1 MLNIQRSSLA
11 GAKIRIDNLHYELGK
26 DDLEVGSSTHAM
38 ETLLLTCHAPQDLFL
53 RKGPVLKVDIRYD
66 RAGRSEGVAFVTYE
80 ALEDARAAIRDYDG
94 ANANG
99 V

>member
-1 MLNIQRSSLA
+1 MLQ
-11 GAKIRIDNLHYELGK
+11 
-26 DDLEVGSSTHAM
+26 
-38 ETLLLTCHAPQDLFL
+38 LTRHEPQDLFS
-53 RKGPVLKVDIRYD
+53 RKGLVLKVDIRYD

-80 ALEDARAAIRDYDG
+80 SIDDARAAIRDYDG